1 MVKCQSDK
9 DQTPGQC
16 QTTVKFETSSLINYM
31 YQNTIKIQ
39 GNFNKMGGLRR
50 QMTRKNDE
58 GYTKVGPFERKNL
71 FTDISSI
78 TPLLYS

>member
-1 MVKCQSDK
+1 
-9 DQTPGQC
+9 
-16 QTTVKFETSSLINYM
+16 M
-31 YQNTIKIQ
+31 YQIQ
-39 GNFNKMGGLRR
+39 SKYREKTNFTKMGGLRR

-58 GYTKVGPFERKNL
+58 GYTKVSPFERKNL

>member
-1 MVKCQSDK
+1 
-9 DQTPGQC
+9 
-16 QTTVKFETSSLINYM
+16 M